1 MHTTAPRDDAT
12 VASPP
17 AASELRAAPGPVI
30 ASTAGTAFSIAT
42 LGFTYSIGAFVG
54 PLVAEFGWTRQD
66 ILGVQPLITLAVVTL
81 SAATGWFADRH
92 GVRRLILVSQL
103 LFALGFFALA
113 AWLDSLTSFYI
124 LYFLLAVAGGGTL
137 GIGFA
142 RILAQRFDRQRGLAL
157 GLAMSGTGLCGF
169 LVPPYATWAIEQFG
183 WRGGYVALG
192 LLPLCIALPL
202 AWRYLHDDPAPSTT
216 PPSALRSAARVAVA
230 GACDETDVRER
241 PPAPRLEGTSFAT
254 ALRGR
259 RFWFM
264 AIGLFTCSGMMTA
277 LITSAVP
284 LLQEHGTSAA
294 VAARIASV
302 FGIAV
307 IVGRVAVGFLIDR
320 FWGPLVGA
328 ALMFPAALAVA
339 ALAALQP
346 GVEASVLIVF
356 VAGLAAGAEVDLM
369 AYLASRYFGLREF
382 GRIYGALYTAFA
394 LGPGVMVPLFGRLRD
409 LSGNYQSGLLMAAA
423 GIAVFGLLLLG
434 LGPYPPRHSP
444 VPGTG
449 PVPAAGDRT

>member
-1 MHTTAPRDDAT
+1 MPITEPRDEAKA
-12 VASPP
+12 ASPRP
-17 AASELRAAPGPVI
+17 PSELRAAPGPVL
-30 ASTAGTAFSIAT
+30 ASVAGMAFSIAT

-54 PLVAEFGWTRQD
+54 PLVAEFGWTRQQ

-81 SAATGWFADRH
+81 SAVTGWFADRH
-92 GVRRLILVSQL
+92 GVRRLILVSQA
-103 LFALGFFALA
+103 LFGLGFFALA
-113 AWLDSLTSFYI
+113 SWLESLTGFYV

-192 LLPLCIALPL
+192 LLPLCLALPL
-202 AWRYLHDDPAPSTT
+202 SWRYLHDDPASLTT
-216 PPSALRSAARVAVA
+216 AGPRSRSASPLAPAPAVGDPARVADD
-230 GACDETDVRER
+230 GD
-241 PPAPRLEGTSFAT
+241 AT
-254 ALRGR
+254 GQPGLGFLAALRGR
-259 RFWFM
+259 QFWFM
-264 AIGLFTCSGMMTA
+264 AVGLFCCSGMMTA

-284 LLQEHGTSAA
+284 LLQEHGTTPA
-294 VAARIASV
+294 VAARIAAV

-307 IVGRVAVGFLIDR
+307 IAGRIAVGGLIDR

-328 ALMFPAALAVA
+328 ALMFPAALAVL
-339 ALAALQP
+339 ALAVLRP

-382 GRIYGALYTAFA
+382 GRIFAALYTAFA
-394 LGPGVMVPLFGRLRD
+394 LGPGVMVPVFGRLRD
-409 LSGNYQSGLLMAAA
+409 VSGDYDTGLVMVAA
-423 GIAVFGLLLLG
+423 GSSGSWPSGCSAA
-434 LGPYPPRHSP
+434 
-444 VPGTG
+444 
-449 PVPAAGDRT
+449 PA

>member
-202 AWRYLHDDPAPSTT
+202 AWRYLHDDPASLVAPASASASGAAQGLAGT
-216 PPSALRSAARVAVA
+216 PGLA
-230 GACDETDVRER
+230 GI
-241 PPAPRLEGTSFAT
+241 SFVS

-307 IVGRVAVGFLIDR
+307 IVGRVAVGGLIDR
-320 FWGPLVGA
+320 YWGPLVGA
-328 ALMFPAALAVA
+328 ALMFPAALAVLV
-339 ALAALQP
+339 LATLQP

-382 GRIYGALYTAFA
+382 GRIYAALYTAFA

-409 LSGNYQSGLLMAAA
+409 LSGNYQSGLLMVAA
-423 GIAVFGLLLLG
+423 GIAAFGVLLLG
-434 LGPYPPRHSP
+434 LGPYPPRHPP
-444 VPGTG
+444 VPGAG
-449 PVPAAGDRT
+449 AMPAGGDRP